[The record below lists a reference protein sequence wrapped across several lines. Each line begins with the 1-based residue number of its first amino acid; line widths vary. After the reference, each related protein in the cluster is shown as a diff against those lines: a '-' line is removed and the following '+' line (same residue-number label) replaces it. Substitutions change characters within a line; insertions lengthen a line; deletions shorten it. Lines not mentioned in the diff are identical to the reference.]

1 MNILLIDKKRKG
13 MITMTIKELMS
24 LPTLTTTDGIDI
36 KKEKADGYL
45 LGIAEIDQ
53 DEQCALIY
61 ERFEFINYA
70 YYMAFDETI

>member
-1 MNILLIDKKRKG
+1 
-13 MITMTIKELMS
+13 MTINELIEK
-24 LPTLTTTDGIDI
+24 PTLKNYNGIEI

-53 DEQCALIY
+53 GERCALIY
-61 ERFEFINYA
+61 ERYEFIDYH

>member
-1 MNILLIDKKRKG
+1 
-13 MITMTIKELMS
+13 MTIKELIKM
-24 LPTLTTTDGIDI
+24 PTLKNYNGIEI
-36 KKEKADGYL
+36 KIEKADGYL

-61 ERFEFINYA
+61 ERCENQHDT

>member
-1 MNILLIDKKRKG
+1 
-13 MITMTIKELMS
+13 MTIKELMS

-45 LGIAEIDQ
+45 LGIVEIDH
-53 DEQCALIY
+53 DERCALIY
-61 ERFEFINYA
+61 ERYENQHYT

>member
-1 MNILLIDKKRKG
+1 
-13 MITMTIKELMS
+13 MTIKELMS
-24 LPTLTTTDGIDI
+24 LPTLTITDGIEI
-36 KKEKADGYL
+36 KIEKADGYL

>member
-1 MNILLIDKKRKG
+1 
-13 MITMTIKELMS
+13 MIKMTIKELIS
-24 LPTLTTTDGIDI
+24 LPTLTTTEGIDI

-45 LGIAEIDQ
+45 LGIAEIDH

-61 ERFEFINYA
+61 ERYENRHYT